1 MRRAE
6 IAMYLRYLFNKVPSE
21 LEKDSA
27 RCQRI
32 RADRI
37 LCCAEQL
44 AWIGSPWEMDDPSAV
59 VYKTVNS
66 PKSIH
71 VALHITASVDDAC
84 CSFFRGDWD
93 IAD

>member
-6 IAMYLRYLFNKVPSE
+6 IAMYLTYLFNKVPSE

-27 RCQRI
+27 RCQRM

-37 LCCAEQL
+37 LCCTEQL
-44 AWIGSPWEMDDPSAV
+44 AWIWSPWEMDDPSAV
-59 VYKTVNS
+59 VLNATNS

-71 VALHITASVDDAC
+71 IALHITASVDDAC
-84 CSFFRGDWD
+84 CGFFHGDRGIGD
-93 IAD
+93 